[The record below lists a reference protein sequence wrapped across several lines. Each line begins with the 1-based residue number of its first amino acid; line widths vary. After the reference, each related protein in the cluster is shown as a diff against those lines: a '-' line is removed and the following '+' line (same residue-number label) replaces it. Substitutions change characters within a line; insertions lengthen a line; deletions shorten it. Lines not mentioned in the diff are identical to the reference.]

1 MARAIDPVPEP
12 LAGDIPAH
20 ARRDG
25 LLSRRP
31 VSTYFALTF
40 LISWGGV
47 LLVVGV
53 GHGRLLV
60 TPEQLEPLLP
70 YAVLAMLAGPVAA
83 GPVMIGLVD
92 GRAGLREFRAR
103 LLRWRV
109 EGRWYAVALLTAP
122 LIVLAAL
129 LALSPLS
136 ADFRPEL
143 LVTDAKMALLLA
155 GVAVGLVAG
164 LEELGWT
171 GFAAPRL
178 RRRYGILTV
187 GLIVGVLWAA
197 WHVPV
202 TVAGSGA
209 PAGGLALAVLLPP
222 MVFYATVLLGFRVL
236 MVWVYDR
243 TESLLVAVLMH
254 ATLTA
259 STVVILAPRATG
271 APALIAYHLLLAGG
285 LWAFV
290 GIVIAVNHR
299 QHQPSSTSRQHHV
312 SGQGTG

>member
-1 MARAIDPVPEP
+1 MASAIDPAPKRFVGDVPVN
-12 LAGDIPAH
+12 
-20 ARRDG
+20 ARRRG
-25 LLSRRP
+25 LVSRRP
-31 VSTYFALTF
+31 VLAYFALTF

-53 GHGRLLV
+53 GHGRLIA
-60 TPEQLEPLLP
+60 TPEQLQPLLP
-70 YAVLAMLAGPVAA
+70 YAVLAMLAGPVVA
-83 GPVMIGLVD
+83 GPVLIALVE
-92 GRAGLREFRAR
+92 GRAGLRQFRVR

-109 EGRWYAVALLTAP
+109 DGRWYAAALLTAP
-122 LIVLAAL
+122 LIVLATL

-136 ADFRPEL
+136 ADFRPAL
-143 LVTDAKMALLLA
+143 LAADAKVALLLI

-164 LEELGWT
+164 LEEVGWT
-171 GFAAPRL
+171 GFAARRL
-178 RRRYGILTV
+178 RRRYGIATV

-209 PAGGLALAVLLPP
+209 QAGGLSLAVLLPP
-222 MVFYATVLLGFRVL
+222 MVFYATVLPGFRVL

-243 TESLLVAVLMH
+243 TESLLVAVVMH

-259 STVVILAPRATG
+259 STVVILAPQATG
-271 APALIAYHLLLAGG
+271 VSLIAYHLLLAGG

-290 GIVIAVNHR
+290 GAVVAVNRRPR
-299 QHQPSSTSRQHHV
+299 QR
-312 SGQGTG
+312 GGA